1 MFGKRDNTGKGKKK
15 RVKLHEVTA
24 ENDIRYRG
32 PLSYFHFQILG
43 WLCIVLSQVALIVRL
58 AGRINADVT
67 ENTAGALGLLQ
78 NAANLSLPFLLIFV
92 FAQLLNTEDGYM
104 KQIVKNAAAMA
115 GVWALSCLV
124 FYRYIVGG
132 MGAFIENPGEIL
144 PAIQTVIAMVAP
156 SGFVAF
162 NIFVDLFLCALT
174 IFFLTYKPRRI
185 FTGKS
190 RFLFRLLTLLPIAYE
205 VGCMLLK
212 ERSARGLLEIP
223 IWAYPLL
230 TVKPPMTFV
239 LFLVL
244 TLFVKTRELRFRRHG
259 KTHEEYMAF
268 LQTRRNS
275 RNFSIFL
282 AFMLVVVSIVDLAVV
297 FGFTMSEMMQATV
310 TSVEAKLS
318 ATPTPEPSALET
330 ALTAATQGDRFDTEA
345 FAAAIGDALPEELS
359 DPEAFAAA
367 IKEVLQGREYD
378 AETLSVAFAAAL
390 QGSQFDMEAFKAALG
405 GDSPHEA
412 PEAAVAD
419 VSPEAAGETAAA
431 AADQPKG
438 INLEEV
444 DAETLKAAI
453 DDAMQ
458 EENINAAA
466 NRGIDI
472 ALAVGFGDSSYLFLL
487 APLVLLFSY
496 TRKPKYPWMGM
507 LVPVAG
513 FALIFIAYVEGIHQL
528 LYLLPFGK
536 VNLHELREMVAVG
549 ASMIQ

>member
-1 MFGKRDNTGKGKKK
+1 MNGKRDNTDKRKKK
-15 RVKLHEVTA
+15 RVKLYEVTA

-43 WLCIVLSQVALIVRL
+43 WLCIVLSQVALILRL
-58 AGRINADVT
+58 AGRLNADAAV
-67 ENTAGALGLLQ
+67 NTAGALGFLQ

-92 FAQLLNTEDGYM
+92 FAQLLNTEGGYV
-104 KQIVKNAAAMA
+104 KQIVRNGAAMV

-132 MGAFIENPGEIL
+132 MGAFIENPGEII
-144 PAIQTVIAMVAP
+144 PAIQTVIAQVAP

-174 IFFLTYKPRRI
+174 IFFLNCRPRRI

-190 RFLFRLLTLLPIAYE
+190 RFIFRLMALLPIAYE
-205 VGCMLLK
+205 IGCMVLK
-212 ERSARGLLEIP
+212 ERSARGLIEIP

-259 KTHEEYMAF
+259 KTHEEYLAF

-282 AFMLVVVSIVDLAVV
+282 AVMLVLASIADFMVM
-297 FGFTMSEMMQATV
+297 FGFTMNEMMQSTM
-310 TSVEAKLS
+310 TNIEISLS
-318 ATPTPEPSALET
+318 ATPTPQPSALET
-330 ALTAATQGDRFDTEA
+330 ALTAATQGERFDMEA
-345 FAAAIGDALPEELS
+345 FSAAIGDALPEELT
-359 DPEAFAAA
+359 DPEAFETA
-367 IKEVLQGREYD
+367 IREVLQGKEYD
-378 AETLSVAFAAAL
+378 AETLGNAFAAAL
-390 QGSQFDMEAFKAALG
+390 QGQKFDMKAFEAALG
-405 GDSPHEA
+405 GDLPEKA
-412 PEAAVAD
+412 PEAAPAD
-419 VSPEAAGETAAA
+419 APPETAGETAAA
-431 AADQPKG
+431 DQPKE

-444 DAETLKAAI
+444 DAEKLKAAI
-453 DDAMQ
+453 DDAMKQ
-458 EENINAAA
+458 ENIDSAA
-466 NRGIDI
+466 NRGFDI
-472 ALAVGFGDSSYLFLL
+472 ALAVGFGGSIYLFLL

-513 FALIFIAYVEGIHQL
+513 FALIFVAYVEGIHQL
-528 LYLLPFGK
+528 LYLLPFEK
-536 VNLHELREMVAVG
+536 VNLDELREMITVG

>member
-1 MFGKRDNTGKGKKK
+1 MNGKRDNTDKRKKK
-15 RVKLHEVTA
+15 RVKLYEVTA

-43 WLCIVLSQVALIVRL
+43 WLCIVLSQVALILRL
-58 AGRINADVT
+58 AGRLNADAAV
-67 ENTAGALGLLQ
+67 NTAGALGFLQ

-92 FAQLLNTEDGYM
+92 FAQLLNTEGGYV
-104 KQIVKNAAAMA
+104 KQIVRNGAAMV

-132 MGAFIENPGEIL
+132 MGAFIENPGEII
-144 PAIQTVIAMVAP
+144 PAIQTVIAQVAP

-174 IFFLTYKPRRI
+174 IFFLNCRPRRI

-190 RFLFRLLTLLPIAYE
+190 RFIFRLMALLPIAYE
-205 VGCMLLK
+205 IGCMVLK
-212 ERSARGLLEIP
+212 ERSARGLIEIP

-259 KTHEEYMAF
+259 KTHEEYLAF

-282 AFMLVVVSIVDLAVV
+282 AVMLVLASIADFMVM
-297 FGFTMSEMMQATV
+297 FGFTMNEMMQSTM
-310 TSVEAKLS
+310 TNIEISLS
-318 ATPTPEPSALET
+318 ATPTPQPSALET
-330 ALTAATQGDRFDTEA
+330 ALTAATQGERFDMEA
-345 FAAAIGDALPEELS
+345 FSAAIGDALPEELT
-359 DPEAFAAA
+359 DPEAFEAA
-367 IKEVLQGREYD
+367 IREVLQGKEYD
-378 AETLSVAFAAAL
+378 AETLGNAFAAAL
-390 QGSQFDMEAFKAALG
+390 QGQKFDMKAFEAALS
-405 GDSPHEA
+405 GDLPEKA
-412 PEAAVAD
+412 PEAAPAD
-419 VSPEAAGETAAA
+419 APPETAGETAAA
-431 AADQPKG
+431 DQPKE

-444 DAETLKAAI
+444 DAEKLKAAI
-453 DDAMQ
+453 DDAMKQ
-458 EENINAAA
+458 ENIDSAA
-466 NRGIDI
+466 NRGFDI
-472 ALAVGFGDSSYLFLL
+472 ALAVGFGGSIYLFLL

-513 FALIFIAYVEGIHQL
+513 FALIFVAYVEGIHQL
-528 LYLLPFGK
+528 LYLLPFEK
-536 VNLHELREMVAVG
+536 VNLDELREMITVG